1 MEGDPSKSRGICPV
15 CWKMFENWVGRGKPK
30 TYCSN
35 KCRNKK
41 NHEAHK
47 KKRNRVSRE
56 TYWRDLEKA
65 KADQKQWKAEN
76 PDKVKAIQ
84 KRWASKNKA
93 KMAANHAKWRQA
105 NPEKAKAL
113 CSRRR
118 ARRRA
123 NGVEDTV
130 EFRERMTAVGTR
142 QVCFYCG
149 VDCTGDYHWDHFIPI
164 SRGGPDA
171 EWNLRVSCPGCNQR
185 KHARMPESVFCEEMR
200 L

>member
-1 MEGDPSKSRGICPV
+1 MRGICKE
-15 CWKMFENWVGRGKPK
+15 CQSEFESARRGKK
-30 TYCSN
+30 YCSY
-35 KCRNKK
+35 KCSRDYGTRLWRERNKDRYQEK
-41 NHEAHK
+41 S
-47 KKRNRVSRE
+47 RQWYRDNR
-56 TYWRDLEKA
+56 EKA
-65 KADQKQWKAEN
+65 KADQKRWQKEN
-76 PDKVKAIQ
+76 PDKVREIQ
-84 KRWASKNKA
+84 KKWASKNRE
-93 KMAANHAKWRQA
+93 KMTAYQARWRQA
-105 NPEKAKAL
+105 NPEKAKAV

-164 SRGGPDA
+164 SGGGPDA
-171 EWNLRVSCPGCNQR
+171 EWNLRVSCPRCNQR
-185 KHARMPESVFCEEMR
+185 KHARLPESVFCEEMG